1 MAQDDSDLKQAM
13 FQVSDGIIG
22 AAVLIVIGVMAGNW
36 LDAQLHTSPW
46 LLIILSVLGGG
57 LGLGRLV
64 RKAMLIGQSQP
75 AVKSLRTKS
84 EGGIS
89 QSESIDKDLPAPR
102 SSESGSTSGP
112 RSAYE
117 RFQDDD

>member
-64 RKAMLIGQSQP
+64 QKAMKIGQSAP
-75 AVKSLRTKS
+75 AVKSRRS
-84 EGGIS
+84 ES
-89 QSESIDKDLPAPR
+89 DVEAKTESIDKETL
-102 SSESGSTSGP
+102 S
-112 RSAYE
+112 
-117 RFQDDD
+117 